1 MSEKRLD
8 IQGLRGWA
16 ILLVLLFHF
25 FPDYFPNGY
34 IGVDMFF
41 VISGFLI
48 AMILRRSDNLDM
60 EAFRSFYYR
69 RIKRILP
76 LYYLA
81 IACILIALFFLL
93 PPSYRSMNIDSSRRA
108 IILISNIK
116 KLDVD
121 ANYQKM
127 LVNAEDLFTH
137 TWSLCVEM
145 QWYLLVPLIF
155 VAQRFAT
162 AWEKTFFTGVAISSI
177 AFYLLADEM
186 NSFYCVLAR
195 IWQFCCG
202 VLALL
207 VQNEEPVKD
216 LPQHEKIAFLDSETC
231 EDEGQKTSYELK
243 HPFFSICIFVTT
255 IAVPFTWWPL
265 PTDIFRAG
273 ITCLSAVLIHIGNY
287 HQTVLL
293 SNPVA
298 VYVGNIS
305 YALYL
310 FHWPAYIIAKN
321 YSSEVPFALLLGL
334 VSSISMAVAAY
345 HLFEKYY
352 LTWPPQGVLPM
363 LTVLVA
369 ICAILALQPRS
380 VEEQMFGQGPVNYSV
395 INPNDAAWN
404 MTLMRYL
411 NFKENNLRGNLEV
424 PGCVYSTRFLNEYA
438 KPVGFCTME
447 NGSGNNNFLVVG
459 NSFACN
465 QAGLIYSAFKQHI
478 RQFNVFCYFG
488 CEVMTWTPKAKC
500 WRRVNYTA
508 MVQELKPDI
517 VFVMSRSF
525 MAKAPFDTMK
535 PIDGDKIFQDHLS
548 RMTVFEK
555 IAKKVYLL
563 QALPSC
569 VTSCSAEAQKFMS
582 TGKPLRDV
590 QEGLIRRDDFFAR
603 QRIQEVG
610 KRFGKERI
618 QVFFNQLAKTFNISK

>member
-16 ILLVLLFHF
+16 IVLVLLFHF

-60 EAFRSFYYR
+60 EVFRSFYYR

-81 IACILIALFFLL
+81 IACILIALFLLL
-93 PPSYRSMNIDSSRRA
+93 PSSYRSMNIDSSRRA
-108 IILISNIK
+108 IILISNIRK
-116 KLDVD
+116 VDVD

-155 VAQRFAT
+155 VVQRFMT

-177 AFYLLADEM
+177 AFYLLVDDM
-186 NSFYCVLAR
+186 SSFYCVFAR

-207 VQNEEPVKD
+207 MQNEVRTYFLQEPEKD
-216 LPQHEKIAFLDSETC
+216 LPQHEKIALLNSETC
-231 EDEGQKTSYELK
+231 EDE
-243 HPFFSICIFVTT
+243 
-255 IAVPFTWWPL
+255 PL
-265 PTDIFRAG
+265 
-273 ITCLSAVLIHIGNY
+273 S
-287 HQTVLL
+287 
-293 SNPVA
+293 
-298 VYVGNIS
+298 
-305 YALYL
+305 
-310 FHWPAYIIAKN
+310 
-321 YSSEVPFALLLGL
+321 LGL
-334 VSSISMAVAAY
+334 ISSILLAVAAY

-352 LTWPPQGVLPM
+352 LTWPPQGVLSM
-363 LTVLVA
+363 LTVLAA
-369 ICAILALQPRS
+369 ICAILALQPHS
-380 VEEQMFGQGPVNYSV
+380 IEEQMFGEGPVNYSA

-424 PGCVYSTRFLNEYA
+424 PGCAYSARFLDEYA
-438 KPVGFCTME
+438 KPVGFCTMK
-447 NGSGNNNFLVVG
+447 NGNGNNNFLVVG

-478 RQFNVFCYFG
+478 KQFNVFCYFG
-488 CEVMTWTPKAKC
+488 CEVMTWTPKTKC

-508 MVQELKPDI
+508 MVRELKPDV
-517 VFVMSRSF
+517 VFVMSRWV
-525 MAKAPFDTMK
+525 
-535 PIDGDKIFQDHLS
+535 S
-548 RMTVFEK
+548 RN
-555 IAKKVYLL
+555 L
-563 QALPSC
+563 
-569 VTSCSAEAQKFMS
+569 
-582 TGKPLRDV
+582 
-590 QEGLIRRDDFFAR
+590 
-603 QRIQEVG
+603 
-610 KRFGKERI
+610 
-618 QVFFNQLAKTFNISK
+618 

>member
-1 MSEKRLD
+1 MAIIFTRPPLKFQTANILCGYVRRSDSNLSSSGIESDLQAKFIFSPVDTWPSMSEKRLD

-16 ILLVLLFHF
+16 ILLTTSR
-25 FPDYFPNGY
+25 
-34 IGVDMFF
+34 FF

-216 LPQHEKIAFLDSETC
+216 LPQHEEIAFLDSETC
-231 EDEGQKTSYELK
+231 EDE
-243 HPFFSICIFVTT
+243 
-255 IAVPFTWWPL
+255 
-265 PTDIFRAG
+265 
-273 ITCLSAVLIHIGNY
+273 
-287 HQTVLL
+287 
-293 SNPVA
+293 
-298 VYVGNIS
+298 
-305 YALYL
+305 
-310 FHWPAYIIAKN
+310 
-321 YSSEVPFALLLGL
+321 ALLLGL

-363 LTVLVA
+363 LTVSVA

-404 MTLMRYL
+404 MR
-411 NFKENNLRGNLEV
+411 
-424 PGCVYSTRFLNEYA
+424 
-438 KPVGFCTME
+438 
-447 NGSGNNNFLVVG
+447 
-459 NSFACN
+459 
-465 QAGLIYSAFKQHI
+465 
-478 RQFNVFCYFG
+478 

-555 IAKKVYLL
+555 IAKK
-563 QALPSC
+563 
-569 VTSCSAEAQKFMS
+569 
-582 TGKPLRDV
+582 
-590 QEGLIRRDDFFAR
+590 EGLIRRDDFFAR

-610 KRFGKERI
+610 KRCRKCEIMDYLPVLVDGNGHYLGYNPKNNLMYLDDHNHFTRFGKERI
-618 QVFFNQLAKTFNISK
+618 QQRPGAKLCFR